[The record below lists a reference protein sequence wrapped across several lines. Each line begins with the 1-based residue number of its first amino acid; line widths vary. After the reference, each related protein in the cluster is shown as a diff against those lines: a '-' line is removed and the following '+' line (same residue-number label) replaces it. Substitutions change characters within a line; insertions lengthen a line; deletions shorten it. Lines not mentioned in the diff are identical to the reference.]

1 MNLDFVLKIVNR
13 KLIES
18 QNPPLNT
25 AEDLIL
31 RGIWEYKTYN
41 VVAEEAGY
49 SPGYFTNVVAPELF
63 RRLSEIT
70 NERVTKKNC
79 RALLESYVATCG
91 TPEKTLP
98 RQDPISF
105 SATTLQDIS
114 PCFPSGAVAL
124 GSPFYIERSPIQEQV
139 YAEIGKPGAL
149 VRIKAPQEMGKTSL
163 LLRVLDYAH
172 RLDYCTIYLNLQQV
186 DQAILRDV
194 NRFLRWLCASITRQL
209 GKDSNL
215 DNYWDEDIGSKIS
228 CTLYLRN
235 YLLETIDS
243 PLVLALDEVN
253 QIFEH
258 PEVAKDFFSLLRSWY
273 EEAKRLPSSG
283 MTPSNLDNIYWV
295 SLGLW
300 KELTTQFMY
309 EQYNKYKYREVPLA
323 EFLELAKQ
331 GKPACLYRLHTS
343 SMTIEDYYEFPE
355 GYMVFSPQFVPKRGR
370 EESSTNGYI
379 VCIVFT
385 PERDEIWIFDAENLN
400 QNPLCKLYHP
410 QLNLGLSLHT
420 AWLQNISPRQANYNI
435 PVKQDYQE
443 AVEKLLNF
451 IEDDHLI
458 FLSPPEKGQ
467 LKQEI
472 KDLFEKDVYPRF

>member
-1 MNLDFVLKIVNR
+1 MMNLDFVLKIVNR

-79 RALLESYVATCG
+79 RALLESYVATWG
-91 TPEKTLP
+91 IPEKTLP
-98 RQDPISF
+98 RQNPVSF
-105 SATTLQDIS
+105 SATTLPDLS

-139 YAEIGKPGAL
+139 YAEICKPGAL

-172 RLDYCTIYLNLQQV
+172 RLDYRTVNLNLQQV
-186 DQAILRDV
+186 DQAILKDV

-253 QIFEH
+253 QIFEY

-273 EEAKRLPSSG
+273 EEAKRLPVWKKLRLIVVHS
-283 MTPSNLDNIYWV
+283 TEIY
-295 SLGLW
+295 
-300 KELTTQFMY
+300 
-309 EQYNKYKYREVPLA
+309 VPLQLKQSPFNVGLPIQLNSFSL
-323 EFLELAKQ
+323 EEVQELAKRY
-331 GKPACLYRLHTS
+331 GLNWADGEDAKLLMGMVGGHPALVHTAIYHLSRGDVTLTQLLQTAPTSTGVYSSHLRRHQAILEEQQELAIAFNTAMTTPDPVPLEPILAYKLSSMGLIQLDGNKAMPSYQLYREYFQQTLR
-343 SMTIEDYYEFPE
+343 
-355 GYMVFSPQFVPKRGR
+355 KR
-370 EESSTNGYI
+370 
-379 VCIVFT
+379 
-385 PERDEIWIFDAENLN
+385 
-400 QNPLCKLYHP
+400 
-410 QLNLGLSLHT
+410 
-420 AWLQNISPRQANYNI
+420 
-435 PVKQDYQE
+435 
-443 AVEKLLNF
+443 
-451 IEDDHLI
+451 
-458 FLSPPEKGQ
+458 
-467 LKQEI
+467 
-472 KDLFEKDVYPRF
+472 